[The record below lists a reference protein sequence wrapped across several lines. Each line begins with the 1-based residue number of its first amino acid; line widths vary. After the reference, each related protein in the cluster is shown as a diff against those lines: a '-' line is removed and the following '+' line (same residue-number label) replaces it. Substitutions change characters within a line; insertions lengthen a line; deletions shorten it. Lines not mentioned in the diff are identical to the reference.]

1 MRRMFGFMIGL
12 FVGALVG
19 ATTALLLTPESG
31 DELRGEL
38 RTRGEGFIDQV
49 RSAADTRRIELR
61 GRLDAL
67 RAPRE
72 SLGE

>member
-31 DELRGEL
+31 DELRSEL

-49 RSAADTRRIELR
+49 RTAADTRRIELR

-67 RAPRE
+67 RAPRDA
-72 SLGE
+72 SSG

>member
-1 MRRMFGFMIGL
+1 MRRMFGFLIGM

-19 ATTALLLTPESG
+19 STVALLLTPEFG

-38 RTRGEGFIDQV
+38 RSRGEGFVNQV

-67 RAPRE
+67 RAPCPSSE
-72 SLGE
+72 D

>member
-49 RSAADTRRIELR
+49 RTAADTRRIELR

-72 SLGE
+72 STGD